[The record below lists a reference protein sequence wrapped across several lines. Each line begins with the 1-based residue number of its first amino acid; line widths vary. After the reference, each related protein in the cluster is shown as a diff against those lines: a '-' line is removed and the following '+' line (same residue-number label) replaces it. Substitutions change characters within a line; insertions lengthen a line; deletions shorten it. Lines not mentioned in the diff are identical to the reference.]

1 MVSFRTFRRPQSPK
15 PVSCPEIFFIVSYS
29 NNSNCNWIKII
40 ENGYHFKL
48 TFTLL
53 FLGYLRESTNSL
65 LWTELVYS
73 ASDLL
78 KFINDRAYDQAF
90 RTANAIQKEKIGEV
104 ICFLFRNSDRIFS
117 IILLTSAVQIR
128 VSWRIP
134 IKESIYLSNLNCCL
148 SAAKSLYRL

>member
-1 MVSFRTFRRPQSPK
+1 MSLELTLAHIPWGFFFFR
-15 PVSCPEIFFIVSYS
+15 I
-29 NNSNCNWIKII
+29 N
-40 ENGYHFKL
+40 L
-48 TFTLL
+48 LTLL

-104 ICFLFRNSDRIFS
+104 ICFF
-117 IILLTSAVQIR
+117 
-128 VSWRIP
+128 
-134 IKESIYLSNLNCCL
+134 LSEFQ
-148 SAAKSLYRL
+148 

>member
-1 MVSFRTFRRPQSPK
+1 MN
-15 PVSCPEIFFIVSYS
+15 IVL
-29 NNSNCNWIKII
+29 N
-40 ENGYHFKL
+40 L
-48 TFTLL
+48 LTLL

-104 ICFLFRNSDRIFS
+104 ICFFFRNSNRFFLYNSVEICCSNQGFLENSNKIIHLLQGLYSVSCSIKCPGLKFS
-117 IILLTSAVQIR
+117 HFNI
-128 VSWRIP
+128 
-134 IKESIYLSNLNCCL
+134 
-148 SAAKSLYRL
+148 

>member
-1 MVSFRTFRRPQSPK
+1 MDYALLKF
-15 PVSCPEIFFIVSYS
+15 
-29 NNSNCNWIKII
+29 
-40 ENGYHFKL
+40 
-48 TFTLL
+48 L

-104 ICFLFRNSDRIFS
+104 ICFLFRNSNRIFLYNS
-117 IILLTSAVQIR
+117 VDIR
-128 VSWRIP
+128 F
-134 IKESIYLSNLNCCL
+134 
-148 SAAKSLYRL
+148 KSGFVEEFQ

>member
-1 MVSFRTFRRPQSPK
+1 MD
-15 PVSCPEIFFIVSYS
+15 
-29 NNSNCNWIKII
+29 II
-40 ENGYHFKL
+40 FKL

-104 ICFLFRNSDRIFS
+104 ICFLFRNSNIISFYNSVDICCSNHGLLKNSNKRIHLLVKCKLFVS
-117 IILLTSAVQIR
+117 KEDVSSKVII
-128 VSWRIP
+128 
-134 IKESIYLSNLNCCL
+134 
-148 SAAKSLYRL
+148 

>member
-1 MVSFRTFRRPQSPK
+1 MSGCNRCLVIEVTNDAACTKRSLCAFSSILTHPYI
-15 PVSCPEIFFIVSYS
+15 VLIFLYR
-29 NNSNCNWIKII
+29 II
-40 ENGYHFKL
+40 LNL
-48 TFTLL
+48 LNLL

-104 ICFLFRNSDRIFS
+104 ICFFISEFQLDFF
-117 IILLTSAVQIR
+117 Q
-128 VSWRIP
+128 
-134 IKESIYLSNLNCCL
+134 
-148 SAAKSLYRL
+148 